1 MFQITILKEQ
11 QNKLGGGGG
20 GVISKFVQFFLHP

>member
-1 MFQITILKEQ
+1 MLQILKEQ

-20 GVISKFVQFFLHP
+20 GVISKFVHNFLHP